1 MEPLQP
7 RLDHHA
13 AIWSAVAAKVPE
25 HIVVTEVDAG
35 LDPTYTP
42 VSIVTEPVVRAATEL
57 TRGVFTATFSVLTYA
72 GSESEARKV
81 HYEVADA
88 VLDLGDMMYDGV
100 PARAARV
107 VCTVEPS
114 ALPSSAAPE
123 WPGVMSSYTT
133 YIRTWR

>member
-1 MEPLQP
+1 MEPRQP

-25 HIVVTEVDAG
+25 HTVVTEVDAG

-57 TRGVFTATFSVLTYA
+57 TRGVFTVTFSVLTYA
-72 GSESEARKV
+72 GTEAEARRV
-81 HYEVADA
+81 HNEVADA
-88 VLDLGDMMYDGV
+88 VLDLIELSYDGV
-100 PARAARV
+100 DARASRV

-114 ALPSSAAPE
+114 SLPSSAASD
-123 WPGVMSSYTT
+123 WPGVMSSYST

>member
-25 HIVVTEVDAG
+25 LTVVTEVDAG

-42 VSIVTEPVVRAATEL
+42 VSIVTEPVVRAATEF

-72 GSESEARKV
+72 GTEAEARQV
-81 HYEVADA
+81 HNEVADA
-88 VLDLGDMMYDGV
+88 VLELVDMEYDGV
-100 PARAARV
+100 TARASKV

>member
-1 MEPLQP
+1 MEPLQQ

-25 HIVVTEVDAG
+25 HTVVTEVDAG
-35 LDPTYTP
+35 LDPSYTP
-42 VSIVTEPVVRAATEL
+42 VSIVTEPVVRAATDF
-57 TRGVFTATFSVLTYA
+57 TRGVFTATFSVMTYA
-72 GSESEARKV
+72 GTEAAARRV
-81 HYEVADA
+81 HNDVADA
-88 VLDLGDMMYDGV
+88 VLDLRGLEHDGV
-100 PARAARV
+100 EARASKV

>member
-25 HIVVTEVDAG
+25 HTVVTEVDAG
-35 LDPTYTP
+35 LDPTYMP
-42 VSIVTEPVVRAATEL
+42 VSIVTEPVVRAATEF

-72 GSESEARKV
+72 GTEAEARRV
-81 HYEVADA
+81 HNAVADA
-88 VLDLGDMMYDGV
+88 VLDLVDMEYDGV
-100 PARAARV
+100 TARASKV

-133 YIRTWR
+133 YVRTWR

>member
-1 MEPLQP
+1 
-7 RLDHHA
+7 
-13 AIWSAVAAKVPE
+13 VAAKVPE
-25 HIVVTEVDAG
+25 HTVVTEVDAG

-72 GSESEARKV
+72 GTESEARKV

-88 VLDLGDMMYDGV
+88 VLDLGDMTYAGV

>member
-13 AIWSAVAAKVPE
+13 ALWSAVAAKVPE
-25 HIVVTEVDAG
+25 HTVVTEVDAG

-42 VSIVTEPVVRAATEL
+42 VSIVTEPVVRTATEY

-72 GSESEARKV
+72 GTEAEARRV
-81 HYEVADA
+81 HNDVADA
-88 VLDLGDMMYDGV
+88 VLALGDMEYGGV
-100 PARAARV
+100 VARASKV

-123 WPGVMSSYTT
+123 WPGVVSSYTT

>member
-25 HIVVTEVDAG
+25 LTVVTEVDAG

-42 VSIVTEPVVRAATEL
+42 VSIVTEPVVRAATEF

-72 GSESEARKV
+72 GTEAEARRV
-81 HYEVADA
+81 HNEVADA
-88 VLDLGDMMYDGV
+88 VLELVDMEYDGV
-100 PARAARV
+100 TARASKV

>member
-13 AIWSAVAAKVPE
+13 AIWSAVTAKVPE
-25 HIVVTEVDAG
+25 HTVVTEVDAG
-35 LDPTYTP
+35 LDPTYRP
-42 VSIVTEPVVRAATEL
+42 VSIVTEPVVRAATEF

-72 GSESEARKV
+72 GTESEARKV

-88 VLDLGDMMYDGV
+88 VLDLGDMEYDGV
-100 PARAARV
+100 TARASKV

-133 YIRTWR
+133 YVRTWR

>member
-1 MEPLQP
+1 MEPKQE

-13 AIWSAVAAKVPE
+13 AIWSAVSAAVPE
-25 HIVVTEVDAG
+25 HMVVTEVDAG
-35 LDPTYTP
+35 LDPTHTP
-42 VSIVTEPVVRAATEL
+42 VSVITEPTVRAATEL
-57 TRGVFTATFSVLTYA
+57 TRGVFTATFSVMTYA
-72 GSESEARKV
+72 DTEREARRV

-88 VLDLGDMMYDGV
+88 VLDLGDMSYDGV
-100 PARAARV
+100 TAWAARV

>member
-1 MEPLQP
+1 MEPIQP

-25 HIVVTEVDAG
+25 LIVVTEVDAG
-35 LDPTYTP
+35 LDPSHEP
-42 VSIVTEPVVRAATEL
+42 VSVVTEPVVRAATEL

-72 GSESEARKV
+72 GTESEARKV

-88 VLDLGDMMYDGV
+88 VLELGDMSYDGV
-100 PARAARV
+100 TARAARV

-123 WPGVMSSYTT
+123 WPGVLSSYTT

>member
-25 HIVVTEVDAG
+25 HTVVTEVDAG
-35 LDPTYTP
+35 LDPTYKP
-42 VSIVTEPVVRAATEL
+42 VSIVTEPVVRAATEF

-72 GSESEARKV
+72 GTESEARRV
-81 HYEVADA
+81 HNAVADA
-88 VLDLGDMMYDGV
+88 VLDLVDLEYDGV
-100 PARAARV
+100 TARASKV

-133 YIRTWR
+133 YVRTWR

>member
-13 AIWSAVAAKVPE
+13 AIWSAVADKVPE
-25 HIVVTEVDAG
+25 HTVVTEVDAG

-88 VLDLGDMMYDGV
+88 VLDLGDMSYDGV

>member
-13 AIWSAVAAKVPE
+13 AIWHAVATKVPE
-25 HIVVTEVDAG
+25 HTVVTEVDGG

-42 VSIVTEPVVRAATEL
+42 VSVITEPTVRAASEY
-57 TRGVFTATFSVLTYA
+57 TRGVFTATFNVLTYA
-72 GSESEARKV
+72 GTEAEARRV
-81 HYEVADA
+81 HNEVADA
-88 VLDLGDMMYDGV
+88 VLALKDIGHDGV
-100 PARAARV
+100 TGSVSKV

-123 WPGVMSSYTT
+123 WPGVMSGYTT

>member
-7 RLDHHA
+7 RLDYHA
-13 AIWSAVAAKVPE
+13 AIWSAVADKVPE
-25 HIVVTEVDAG
+25 HTVVTEVDAG

-42 VSIVTEPVVRAATEL
+42 VSVVTEPVVRAATEL

-88 VLDLGDMMYDGV
+88 VLDLGDMSYDGV
-100 PARAARV
+100 AARAARV

>member
-25 HIVVTEVDAG
+25 HTVVTEVDAG
-35 LDPTYTP
+35 LDPTYKP
-42 VSIVTEPVVRAATEL
+42 VSIVTEPVVRAATEF

-72 GSESEARKV
+72 GTEAEARRV
-81 HYEVADA
+81 HNAVADA
-88 VLDLGDMMYDGV
+88 VLDLVDLEYDGV
-100 PARAARV
+100 TARASKV

-133 YIRTWR
+133 YVRTWR